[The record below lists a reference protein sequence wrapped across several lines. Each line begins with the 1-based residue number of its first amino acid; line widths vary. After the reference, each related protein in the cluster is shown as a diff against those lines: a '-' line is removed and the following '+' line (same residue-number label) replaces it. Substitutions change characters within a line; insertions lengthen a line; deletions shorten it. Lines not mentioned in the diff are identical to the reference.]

1 MREIKIYS
9 DGGSRGNPGQGAVGF
24 VVYEGQKEIY
34 KKGER
39 IGHCTNNEAEYQAV
53 LKALSYIE
61 DKVKDGKVD
70 FYLDSEL
77 VVKQLNGEYRVKD
90 AKLKPL
96 FLKIREKVIECGGPV
111 SFSHISRE
119 KNKIADS
126 LVNAALDAAT

>member
-24 VVYEGQKEIY
+24 VVYEGQKVIY
-34 KKGER
+34 KKGEK

-53 LKALSYIE
+53 LKALSYVESKISS
-61 DKVKDGKVD
+61 GKID

-77 VVKQLNGEYRVKD
+77 VVKQLNGEYKVKD
-90 AKLKPL
+90 EKLKPL
-96 FLKIREKVIECGGPV
+96 FLKIREKVITRGGLI
-111 SFSHISRE
+111 SFSHVLRE

-126 LVNAALDAAT
+126 LVNAALDSTA